1 MKLPKPIRTWL
12 NPGTTHHPLPESDAV
27 DQALEAGERAFAAED
42 YAQALDSFRSAMGQL
57 HKSADAVTS
66 AQVVLRLIETQ
77 IALGQLDDAAQVID
91 RAYDST
97 GETSQLTQ
105 RAYFECAQ
113 GQIAR
118 ARGQTDLAQERF
130 EKAVKTGEL
139 ARGSLGAVGRAQGML
154 ADLYLADGNASYA
167 VHLLKEALP
176 RLSLTPDAD
185 LSSFFIGRYG
195 EALIVNGQET
205 EGQLMIERAARLAYQ
220 MNLKAMERRW
230 QITLGKRATEQGRY
244 NDAFTAF
251 ARAAN
256 LANFNQPTPE
266 LVDLH
271 IQMSKTCRAL
281 GQLDEAL
288 DHANR
293 AVNAATTLQNDTL
306 IADAR
311 GTLGTVLLATD
322 QAAAALPHLQAAVDQ
337 PGTLT
342 AERLDMHRQ
351 LAAAQVESGD
361 DAGAIRTYQMAAEAA
376 RAAGMKLETAQ
387 IQRDLGL
394 LYFQRRRMTDA
405 IQVWTTALGIY
416 QQEKHTA
423 PTIRLFCDLAAAR
436 RFIGQGT
443 RALRDYQDA
452 SELLNRL
459 NEDWETRGL
468 ALANVAVAYVDSGDV
483 ETAEAFFNE
492 SIAIARRL
500 DQPAAEAIRRGNHGF
515 YLVQIGRAQQALPA
529 LEAALKMSHQL
540 HLELP
545 AAIQTDNIG
554 LAYDSLGRYSEAERE
569 HRAALALIEPL
580 NEPHWKSLFQI
591 NLAQTLISLGQ
602 LAEAAP
608 LLEPVVA
615 FGRTEENVEVV
626 VRGLTALARAD
637 VLQGNPAAAAPRLE
651 EALYI
656 ARRGDLRRYLADAL
670 SVQSMGQ
677 AAGGDVAAAEATWA
691 EAQKHYRTLHH
702 PLGRSTPAWLAQP
715 AGIKQG

>member
-1 MKLPKPIRTWL
+1 MKLPKPIRAWL
-12 NPGTTHHPLPESDAV
+12 NPGPTHHPLPESDAV
-27 DQALEAGERAFAAED
+27 EQALEAGERAYAAED
-42 YAQALDSFRSAMGQL
+42 YPRALDSFRAAMSQL
-57 HKSADAVTS
+57 HKSADAVAS
-66 AQVVLRLIETQ
+66 AQVIVRLVETL
-77 IALGQLDDAAQVID
+77 IALGKLDDAAQVID
-91 RAYDST
+91 RAYEST

-105 RAYFECAQ
+105 RAYYECAQ

-118 ARGQTDLAQERF
+118 ARGDTDLAQSRY
-130 EKAVKTGEL
+130 EKAIKTGEL
-139 ARGSLGAVGRAQGML
+139 ARAGMGALGRAQGML

-167 VHLLKEALP
+167 AHLFREALP
-176 RLSLTPDAD
+176 RLGLTPDAD
-185 LSSFFIGRYG
+185 LSSFFLGRFG
-195 EALIVNGQET
+195 EAQIINGQET
-205 EGQLMIERAARLAYQ
+205 EGQQMIERAARLARQ

-230 QITLGKRATEQGRY
+230 QITLGKRAAEQGRY

-251 ARAAN
+251 ARAAS

-288 DHANR
+288 DHANQ
-293 AVNAATTLQNDTL
+293 AVNAAVSLKADAL
-306 IADAR
+306 IAEAR
-311 GTLGTVLLATD
+311 GTLGTALLATD

-361 DAGAIRTYQMAAEAA
+361 VASAIHTYQTAAEAA
-376 RAAGMKLETAQ
+376 SAAGMKLETAQ

-405 IQVWTTALGIY
+405 IQIWTQALAIY
-416 QQEKHTA
+416 QQDKHTA
-423 PTIRLFCDLAAAR
+423 QTIRLLCDLAAAR

-452 SELLNRL
+452 SELLSRL

-468 ALANVAVAYVDSGDV
+468 VLANVAVAYVDSGDV

-500 DQPAAEAIRRGNHGF
+500 EQPAAEAIRRGNHGF

-529 LEAALKMSHQL
+529 LEAALKMSRQL
-540 HLELP
+540 QLELP
-545 AAIQTDNIG
+545 TAIQTDNIG
-554 LAYDSLGRYSEAERE
+554 LAYDSLARYSEAERE
-569 HRAALALIEPL
+569 HRSALAQIEPL

-591 NLAQTLISLGQ
+591 NLAQTLISMGQ
-602 LAEAAP
+602 YDEVTALV
-608 LLEPVVA
+608 EPAVA
-615 FGRTEENVEVV
+615 LGRTEDNVEVV

-637 VLQGNPAAAAPRLE
+637 VLQGNPAAAIPRLE
-651 EALYI
+651 EAIHI
-656 ARRGDLRRYLADAL
+656 ARRGDLRRCLADAL
-670 SVQSMGQ
+670 SVQSMAQ
-677 AAGGDVAAAEATWA
+677 AASGDSAAAESTWA

-702 PLGRSTPAWLAQP
+702 PLARGTPAWLAQP

>member
-1 MKLPKPIRTWL
+1 MKLPKPIRAWL
-12 NPGTTHHPLPESDAV
+12 NPGPTHHPLPESDAV
-27 DQALEAGERAFAAED
+27 EQALEAGERAYAAED
-42 YAQALDSFRSAMGQL
+42 YPRALDSFRAAMSQL
-57 HKSADAVTS
+57 HKSADAVAS
-66 AQVVLRLIETQ
+66 AQVIVRLVETL
-77 IALGQLDDAAQVID
+77 IALGKLDDAAQVID
-91 RAYDST
+91 RAYEST

-118 ARGQTDLAQERF
+118 ARGDTDLAQSRY
-130 EKAVKTGEL
+130 EKAIKTGEL
-139 ARGSLGAVGRAQGML
+139 ARAGMGALGRAQGML

-167 VHLLKEALP
+167 AHLFREALP

-185 LSSFFIGRYG
+185 LSSFFLGRFG
-195 EALIVNGQET
+195 EAQIINGQET
-205 EGQLMIERAARLAYQ
+205 EGQQMIERAARLARQ

-230 QITLGKRATEQGRY
+230 QITLGKRAAEQGRY

-251 ARAAN
+251 ARAAS

-271 IQMSKTCRAL
+271 TQMSKTCRAL

-288 DHANR
+288 DHANQ
-293 AVNAATTLQNDTL
+293 AVNAAVSLKADAL
-306 IADAR
+306 IAEAR
-311 GTLGTVLLATD
+311 GTLGTALLATD
-322 QAAAALPHLQAAVDQ
+322 QATAALPHLQAAVDQ

-361 DAGAIRTYQMAAEAA
+361 VAGAIHTYQTAAEAA
-376 RAAGMKLETAQ
+376 SAAGMKLETAQ
-387 IQRDLGL
+387 VQRDLGL

-405 IQVWTTALGIY
+405 IQIWTQALAIY
-416 QQEKHTA
+416 QQDKHTA
-423 PTIRLFCDLAAAR
+423 QTIRLLCDLAAAR

-452 SELLNRL
+452 SELLSRL

-468 ALANVAVAYVDSGDV
+468 VLANVAVAYVDSGDV

-492 SIAIARRL
+492 SIAISRRL
-500 DQPAAEAIRRGNHGF
+500 EQPAAEAIRRGNHGF

-529 LEAALKMSHQL
+529 LEAALKMSRQL
-540 HLELP
+540 QLELP
-545 AAIQTDNIG
+545 TAIQTDNIG
-554 LAYDSLGRYSEAERE
+554 LAYDSLARYSEAERE
-569 HRAALALIEPL
+569 HRSALAQIEPL

-591 NLAQTLISLGQ
+591 NLAQTLISMGQ
-602 LAEAAP
+602 YDEVTALV
-608 LLEPVVA
+608 EPAVA
-615 FGRTEENVEVV
+615 LGRTEDNVEVV

-637 VLQGNPAAAAPRLE
+637 VLQGNPAAAIPRLE
-651 EALYI
+651 EAIHI
-656 ARRGDLRRYLADAL
+656 ARRGDLRRCLADAL
-670 SVQSMGQ
+670 SVQSMAQ
-677 AAGGDVAAAEATWA
+677 AASGDSTAAESTWA

-702 PLGRSTPAWLAQP
+702 PLGRGTPAWLAQP

>member
-1 MKLPKPIRTWL
+1 MKLPKPIRAWL
-12 NPGTTHHPLPESDAV
+12 NPGPTHHPLPESDAV
-27 DQALEAGERAFAAED
+27 EQALEAGERAYAAED
-42 YAQALDSFRSAMGQL
+42 YPRALDSFRAAMSQL
-57 HKSADAVTS
+57 HKSADAVAS
-66 AQVVLRLIETQ
+66 AQVIVRLVETL
-77 IALGQLDDAAQVID
+77 IALGKLDDAAQVID
-91 RAYDST
+91 RAYEST

-105 RAYFECAQ
+105 RAYYECAQ

-118 ARGQTDLAQERF
+118 ARGDTDLAQERY
-130 EKAVKTGEL
+130 EKAIKTGEL
-139 ARGSLGAVGRAQGML
+139 ARAGMGALGRAQGML

-167 VHLLKEALP
+167 AHLFREALP
-176 RLSLTPDAD
+176 HLSLTPDAD
-185 LSSFFIGRYG
+185 LSSFFLGRFG
-195 EALIVNGQET
+195 EAQIINGQET
-205 EGQLMIERAARLAYQ
+205 EGQQMIERAARLARQ

-230 QITLGKRATEQGRY
+230 QITLGKRAAEQGRY

-251 ARAAN
+251 ARAAS

-271 IQMSKTCRAL
+271 TQMSKTCRAL

-288 DHANR
+288 DHANQ
-293 AVNAATTLQNDTL
+293 AVNAAVSLKADAL
-306 IADAR
+306 IAEAR
-311 GTLGTVLLATD
+311 GTLGTALLATD
-322 QAAAALPHLQAAVDQ
+322 QAVAALPHLQAAVDQ
-337 PGTLT
+337 AGALT

-361 DAGAIRTYQMAAEAA
+361 DVGAIRSYQMAAEAA
-376 RAAGMKLETAQ
+376 STAGMKLETAQ

-405 IQVWTTALGIY
+405 IQIWTQALAIY
-416 QQEKHTA
+416 QQDKHIA
-423 PTIRLFCDLAAAR
+423 QTIRLLCDLAAAR

-452 SELLNRL
+452 SELLSRL

-468 ALANVAVAYVDSGDV
+468 VLANVAVAYVDSGDV

-500 DQPAAEAIRRGNHGF
+500 EQPAAEAIRRGNHGF

-529 LEAALKMSHQL
+529 LEAALKMSRQL
-540 HLELP
+540 QLELP
-545 AAIQTDNIG
+545 TAIQTDNIG
-554 LAYDSLGRYSEAERE
+554 LAYDSLARYSEAERE
-569 HRAALALIEPL
+569 HRSALAQIEPL

-591 NLAQTLISLGQ
+591 NLAQTLISMGQ
-602 LAEAAP
+602 YDEVTALV
-608 LLEPVVA
+608 EPAVA
-615 FGRTEENVEVV
+615 LGRTEDNVEVV

-637 VLQGNPAAAAPRLE
+637 VLQGNPAAAIPRLE
-651 EALYI
+651 EAIHI
-656 ARRGDLRRYLADAL
+656 ARRGDLRRCLADAL
-670 SVQSMGQ
+670 SVQSMAQ
-677 AAGGDVAAAEATWA
+677 AASGDSAAAESTWA

-702 PLGRSTPAWLAQP
+702 PLGRGTPAWLAQP